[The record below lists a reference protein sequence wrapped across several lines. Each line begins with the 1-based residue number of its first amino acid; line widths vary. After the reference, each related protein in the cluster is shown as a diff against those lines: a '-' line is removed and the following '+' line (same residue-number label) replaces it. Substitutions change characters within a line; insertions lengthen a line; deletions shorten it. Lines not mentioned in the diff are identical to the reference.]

1 MHNECITR
9 EMVDF
14 KTVVKAV
21 TKHFNYSLDELRSEN
36 RNKELVFARQ
46 VTMYIM
52 KKNTD
57 RSLRDIGTYLGG
69 RNHTTVKHAL
79 SKMEQHIADDVKIQ
93 RQISVIEKEF
103 AR

>member
-1 MHNECITR
+1 
-9 EMVDF
+9 
-14 KTVVKAV
+14 
-21 TKHFNYSLDELRSEN
+21 
-36 RNKELVFARQ
+36 
-46 VTMYIM
+46 M

-79 SKMEQHIADDVKIQ
+79 SKIEQHIAEDVKLQ

-103 AR
+103 TR